1 MAISVIQAPKLITPA
16 HNDSYIIVS
25 SDNVDT
31 QYGFYYLFEFF
42 VTRIGELIPSTPALS
57 LKVLPNPLNMGT
69 DYVAGYGELNINKV
83 LQDLTQFELIEYDDS
98 SITPSLLNTNCL
110 RYNIKVSEV
119 YSETAN
125 GTPSIQLSENPGDY
139 YLIDG
144 VLYNSQYW
152 DFEEDLLSLF
162 IPSGFTAGDTPYPI
176 FLTNRPE
183 ISEAGEIDSLHIINN
198 GTNTITNNFE
208 VIHLVRQPTTQPIV
222 ADTEW
227 LLEGNDQT
235 VSLDATATGEF
246 WTSKILA
253 VNGGYW
259 RYFYDE
265 DGNITNPYNL
275 QSTGNPSYS
284 GSYRRFRQGMVLSDV
299 TLRYTLQ
306 LSTWA
311 SASMTGYVQILGRTP
326 NTSTW
331 TVLATSNSTTFFENP
346 FDVLVGFPNIT
357 LSQNYDELGIRFIN
371 VPYDAYGVCNLS
383 SYLYFF
389 PYTTTSSISA
399 ILIKGYNDANQLVN
413 IDEILL
419 NNTYKAQGFKFNSF
433 YFTGLEMS
441 YFRAF
446 AWVHTD
452 NPIDEERMLRLSEI
466 KTIQYRCKS
475 LFGSKTKTIIW
486 QNRLG
491 GWDSYEFVVTQSI
504 ESSIKKENYVAPK
517 TRLTTR
523 ESQQRKSTGR
533 LFTQNV
539 TLTTDNINKVTINWL
554 KELLDAE
561 NIYQVDFIGGQYRLT
576 PISVTIDSVTEKPF
590 NNLYSQLKFS
600 YTYSQIET
608 TR

>member
-16 HNDSYIIVS
+16 HNDSYIVVS
-25 SDNVDT
+25 SDNVDIK
-31 QYGFYYLFEFF
+31 YGFYYLFEFF
-42 VTRIGELIPSTPALS
+42 VARIGVSYSSTPALS

-98 SITPSLLNTNCL
+98 SITPSLLNTNAL
-110 RYNIKVSEV
+110 KYIIKVSEV

-125 GTPSIQLSENPGDY
+125 GTPTIEATATLGDY

-198 GTNTITNNFE
+198 GTNTIENALDALQ
-208 VIHLVRQPTTQPIV
+208 LVRQPADQPIV
-222 ADTEW
+222 ADLAW
-227 LLEGNDQT
+227 LLEGNDQD
-235 VSLDATATGEF
+235 VSLDATLSGEF
-246 WTSKILA
+246 WTSNILA
-253 VNGGYW
+253 IAGGYW
-259 RYFYDE
+259 KYNLTAGGD
-265 DGNITNPYNL
+265 ILNPYSA
-275 QSTGNPSYS
+275 QSVGNPSYN
-284 GSYRRFRQGMVLSDV
+284 GSYRRFKAGM
-299 TLRYTLQ
+299 TIKAAKFNYQLQ
-306 LSTWA
+306 LSTYA
-311 SASMTGYVQILGRTP
+311 SASMSGYMQILGRTP

-331 TVLATSNSTTFFENP
+331 TVLATSNSTTFIEGP
-346 FDVLVGFPNIT
+346 FDVTVGFPNFT
-357 LSQNYDELGIRFIN
+357 LTQDYDELGIRFID
-371 VPYDAYGVCNLS
+371 VPYDGYGNCALPNTN
-383 SYLYFF
+383 FF
-389 PYTTTSSISA
+389 TYTTSSNISS
-399 ILIKGYNDANQLVN
+399 ILVKGYNDANELVN
-413 IDEILL
+413 IDSIDLE
-419 NNTYKAQGFKFNSF
+419 NTYKAQGFKFNSF

-452 NPIDEERMLRLSEI
+452 NPIDEDLMKRLSEI

-504 ESSIKKENYVAPK
+504 ESSIRKENYVAPK

-561 NIYQVDFIGGQYRLT
+561 NIYQVDFIDNQYRLT
-576 PISVTIDSVTEKPF
+576 PISVTTDSITEKPF